1 LTTAI
6 NSKITANITAIGR
19 YLPDKKLTNKD
30 LEKHLDTSDKWIQ
43 ERTGIKVRRIADKQQ
58 ATSDLCINAIDELL
72 KNRNISANEI
82 EVIIVAT
89 VTPDMMFPSTACIIQ
104 EKIGAK
110 NAWGFDLSG
119 ACSGFLFALQ
129 TGSQFIESG
138 RYKKVLI
145 VGSDT
150 MSSILN
156 YSDRNSCILF
166 GDGAGA
172 VLLEPSLNGYGIIDS
187 KLRIDG
193 TGGDYL
199 YLKAGGSRMPTTL
212 NTVKNNNH
220 YLHQDGKT
228 VFKYAVKGMYKVSK
242 DILERNNLSI
252 ENISLFIPHQAN
264 KRIIDLTAQ
273 KLKIPNEKVLINID
287 KYANTTAG
295 TIPIG
300 LYDAII
306 DKKISKGDYILF
318 TVFGAGFTFGSTI
331 IKWGL

>member
-1 LTTAI
+1 MTTKI
-6 NSKITANITAIGR
+6 TSKITANITSIGK
-19 YLPDKKLTNKD
+19 YLPEKQLTNKD
-30 LEKHLDTSDKWIQ
+30 LEKYLDTSDEWIQ
-43 ERTGIKVRRIADKQQ
+43 ERTGIQVRRIVNKNQ
-58 ATSDLCINAIDELL
+58 ATSDLCINAINELL
-72 KNRNISANEI
+72 EKRKISANEI
-82 EVIIVAT
+82 DVIIVAT

-110 NAWGFDLSG
+110 NAWGYDLSG

-138 RYKKVLI
+138 KYKKVLVI
-145 VGSDT
+145 GADT

-156 YSDRNSCILF
+156 YSDRNTCILF

-193 TGGDYL
+193 TGGNFL

-212 NTVKNNNH
+212 KTVKNKEH
-220 YLHQDGKT
+220 YLYQEGKI
-228 VFKYAVKGMYKVSK
+228 VFKYAVKEMYKISK
-242 DILERNNLSI
+242 DILERNNISI
-252 ENISLFIPHQAN
+252 EQIALFIPHQAN
-264 KRIIDLTAQ
+264 KRIIDLTSQ
-273 KLKIPNEKVLINID
+273 KLNIPPEKVLINIE

-300 LYDAII
+300 LNDAINE
-306 DKKISKGDYILF
+306 KKISKGDYILC
-318 TVFGAGFTFGSTI
+318 TAFGAGFTFGSTL
-331 IKWGL
+331 IKWGI